1 MFLSAGCFV
10 PGTMAVSPSA
20 GAEAALDRQL
30 SITDA
35 QASDEVAARIT
46 DRHFYWHRHR
56 MIPVHFFIRGVMRNR
71 ANEVAFFD
79 IALIRLREKEAA

>member
-1 MFLSAGCFV
+1 
-10 PGTMAVSPSA
+10 
-20 GAEAALDRQL
+20 
-30 SITDA
+30 
-35 QASDEVAARIT
+35 
-46 DRHFYWHRHR
+46 